1 MKLSGR
7 LMGLSEDYITGK
19 VLMTLE
25 INEKGLAKE
34 IFSKLKETAKLVFT
48 FKKYSPKRSLNANNY
63 AWHLMNEIG
72 NVLRQDKEKVYHEL
86 LRRYGQSEMIS
97 VRSEISLEGYFKYF
111 DEIGETVLNDKP
123 FKHYRIY
130 KGSSEFDTREMS
142 VFIDGVV
149 SEAKELGIP
158 TETPD
163 ELARLKSLWRENE
176 EENKSA

>member
-1 MKLSGR
+1 M
-7 LMGLSEDYITGK
+7 SEDYITGK

-25 INEKGLAKE
+25 INEKSTAREL
-34 IFSKLKETAKLVFT
+34 FDKLKETARLVFT
-48 FKKYSPKRSLNANNY
+48 FKKYSMRRSLNANNY

-72 NVLRQDKEKVYHEL
+72 NVLRQDKEEVYHEL

-97 VRSEISLEGYFKYF
+97 AKAEISLKGYYKYV
-111 DEIGETVLNDKP
+111 DEIGESVLNGKP

-142 VFIDGVV
+142 IFIDGVV
-149 SEAKELGIP
+149 SEAKELGIS

-176 EENKSA
+176 EKDKSA